1 MKNVENREGLW
12 ICIEFEAKHFLGV
25 CIDCTILESPKK
37 THEECE
43 PAEMVI
49 PNIQESSSEHESDDW
64 KIEKN
69 RGFTSEFI
77 YCESDKEASQNL
89 TNSKED
95 HS

>member
-1 MKNVENREGLW
+1 
-12 ICIEFEAKHFLGV
+12 
-25 CIDCTILESPKK
+25 
-37 THEECE
+37 
-43 PAEMVI
+43 MVI

-69 RGFTSEFI
+69 RGFTSEFV

>member
-1 MKNVENREGLW
+1 
-12 ICIEFEAKHFLGV
+12 
-25 CIDCTILESPKK
+25 
-37 THEECE
+37 
-43 PAEMVI
+43 MVI
-49 PNIQESSSEHESDDW
+49 PYVQVSSSEHESDYW

-69 RGFTSEFI
+69 RGFTSESV